1 MSHPR
6 SETARLA
13 PPPGLPQVVLKPR
26 RAQPFF
32 SRHPWVF
39 AGAIARTP
47 EGLAPGDEVALVS
60 DQGEFIARGLFNPH
74 SAIRVRL
81 YSWQPD
87 VPLDAAFWRTRLEQA
102 MTLRRDRLQ
111 WWGPRTG
118 CRLVFSEA
126 DGLSG
131 LVVDRYDDWLLVQ
144 CTSLALYLR
153 RDLLLTLLRE
163 LVAPRGI
170 WLRTEK
176 GIREAEGLETA
187 DQLLWGETP
196 PQPLWIEENGLV
208 FAVDVVA
215 GQKTGFF
222 LDQRVNRQAFLPY
235 LVPGRLLDVCCF
247 TGGFALNAARDSRI
261 TAVRGVDVSASAL
274 DLARRNASENGLA
287 DRIEFLKGD
296 AFKTLEALGGC
307 GERFANI
314 VLDPPKLARHGAG
327 VEEALRGYHGLNRLA
342 LALLEPGGLLVTCSC
357 TGHVSRAM
365 FEEMLGGAAHSARR
379 RVQILESR
387 GPSPDHPVDA
397 NCPESSYL
405 KCVFARVL

>member
-1 MSHPR
+1 LSHPR
-6 SETARLA
+6 SETARVV

-47 EGLAPGDEVALVS
+47 ESLAPGDEVALVT

-74 SAIRVRL
+74 SSIRVRL
-81 YSWQPD
+81 YSWLPD
-87 VPLDAAFWRTRLEQA
+87 VPLDEAFWRTRLEQA
-102 MTLRRDRLQ
+102 ITLRRDQLQ

-118 CRLVFSEA
+118 CRVVFSEA

-131 LVVDRYDDWLLVQ
+131 LVVDRYGDWLLVQ

-153 RDLLLTLLRE
+153 RDLLLRLLRE

-196 PQPLWIEENGLV
+196 PQPLWIDENGLV

-222 LDQRVNRQAFLPY
+222 LDQRVNRHAFLPY
-235 LVPGRLLDVCCF
+235 LVAGRMLDVCCF

-261 TAVRGVDVSASAL
+261 TGVRAVDVSAPAL
-274 DLARRNASENGLA
+274 DWARRNAAENGLA
-287 DRIEFLKGD
+287 DRIEFQKGD
-296 AFKTLEALGGC
+296 AFKTLETLGAA
-307 GERFANI
+307 GERFSNI

-342 LALLEPGGLLVTCSC
+342 LSLLEPGGLLVTCSC

-365 FEEMLGGAAHSARR
+365 FEEMLGAAAHSARR

-387 GPSPDHPVDA
+387 GPSADHPVDA
-397 NCPESSYL
+397 NCPESAYL

>member
-1 MSHPR
+1 MESSR
-6 SETARLA
+6 VA
-13 PPPGLPQVVLKPR
+13 PPAGVPQVVLKPR

-32 SRHPWVF
+32 GRHPWVF

-47 EGLAPGDEVALVS
+47 AGLNPGDEVALVS

-81 YSWQPD
+81 FSWQPE
-87 VPLDAAFWRTRLEQA
+87 VALDDDFWRIRLEQA
-102 MTLRRDRLQ
+102 ITLRRDRLG
-111 WWGPRTG
+111 WWGPQTG

-131 LVVDRYDDWLLVQ
+131 LIVDRYGDWLLLQ
-144 CTSLALYLR
+144 CTSLALYQR
-153 RDLLLTLLRE
+153 RELVVNLLRE
-163 LVAPRGI
+163 LVQPRGI

-187 DQLLWGETP
+187 DHLLWGEP
-196 PQPLWIEENGLV
+196 PPRPLWITENSLS
-208 FAVDVVA
+208 FAVDVVE

-222 LDQRVNRQAFLPY
+222 LDQRVNRQAFVPL

-247 TGGFALNAARDSRI
+247 SGGFALNAARDPRI
-261 TAVRGVDVSASAL
+261 TQVVGVDVSAAAL
-274 DLARRNASENGLA
+274 EFARRNAEENRLS
-287 DRIEFLKGD
+287 DRIEFRKGD
-296 AFKTLEALGGC
+296 AFKTLESLVSV

-327 VEEALRGYHGLNRLA
+327 VDEALRGYHGLNRLA
-342 LALLEPGGLLVTCSC
+342 LELMEPGGFLVTCSC
-357 TGHVSRAM
+357 TGHVSRAQ
-365 FEEMLGGAAHSARR
+365 FEEVLGRAAHSARR
-379 RVQILESR
+379 RMQILDSR

-397 NCPESSYL
+397 NCPESAYL